1 MKTVLQIMN
10 IIEIIGGITIYVS
23 VNVTKVIDVKKI
35 IFRMLLHLVVNMEN
49 I

>member
-1 MKTVLQIMN
+1 MKILLQI
-10 IIEIIGGITIYVS
+10 ITISEIIGGITINVS
-23 VNVTKVIDVKKI
+23 GNVTKVIDVKKI